1 VFRASFRSRLRAT
14 LWKLFS
20 EVGRQT
26 PRAPGHSAAT
36 IELLKKLDHWDGLA
50 GSPHPRCFLSS
61 QSLSTPEG
69 YRDYALRLANQPAE
83 PLMEE
88 DNLDGDALELAF
100 AYTIL
105 RDPRLLYAALAQVER
120 ILKADTWVWHQDL
133 QIDLHSSML
142 TSSLA
147 LIYDLLYPELT
158 EAQRDTIISGLLK
171 RDLGRYEGIVQ
182 SGSDWWV
189 ACQMNWQAVV
199 HGHIGI
205 AALAIS
211 ERLPNYRRL
220 LAAATSGVL
229 GFLDAQPV
237 DGSNREGLQ
246 YWHFGVGEA
255 VWFGLALKTASRHS
269 VNLLLHPYLQVTGE
283 FARHMSTPDGCF
295 DFEDCYNF
303 RADDWLAAILSRE
316 CNSPGLRAA
325 PFDLEKRPFRKVG
338 STARAMRHIVALGG
352 ALPEE
357 APLGAGDGPTSR
369 YFEGTG
375 TVCMRSDWGPD
386 ATYVAFHAGV
396 TRVPHSHLDTGS
408 FIIGSRGKRLL
419 PDAGFWPYGKGF
431 FDFRGKRWDFDGAS
445 SAGHNVLLVD
455 GDGPRYATRSE
466 GRLLSVDLA
475 SDYDRMV
482 CDLSP
487 AYGKKVLRYVR
498 YFVFLRP
505 NIVILLDDVEGRGPR
520 YYKWNFQIAGSA
532 TISDSRVDI
541 LNGDAAA
548 SVIFCNL
555 DKQRGYRMTEESR
568 VSYYTPFVS
577 DPAGPPPSTRSISVG
592 NLHRER
598 KAQLG
603 AVVLI
608 GEANNPPGESYDVR
622 FSLDSPNVAR
632 FVCSRGGAWREV
644 MIDLSSR
651 TISVGAR

>member
-26 PRAPGHSAAT
+26 PRAPARSAAT
-36 IELLKKLDHWDGLA
+36 IEVLKKLDDWDGPV
-50 GSPHPRCFLSS
+50 GCTHPRCFLGS
-61 QSLSTPEG
+61 QSVSTPEG

-83 PLMEE
+83 PLIEE
-88 DNLDGDALELAF
+88 DNLDGDALEMAF
-100 AYTIL
+100 AYAIL
-105 RDPRLLYAALAQVER
+105 RDTRLLDAALAQVER

-133 QIDLHSSML
+133 QIDLHSSMV
-142 TSSLA
+142 TSSVA

-158 EAQRDTIISGLLK
+158 EAQRDRIISGLLK
-171 RDLGRYEGIVQ
+171 RDLGRYESIVQ

-199 HGHIGI
+199 HSHIGI

-211 ERLPNYRRL
+211 ERLPNYRRI

-255 VWFGLALKTASRHS
+255 VWFGLALKTASRRS
-269 VNLLLHPYLQVTGE
+269 VNPLLHPYLQVTGE

-316 CNSPGLRAA
+316 CNSPRLRAS
-325 PFDLEKRPFRKVG
+325 PFDLEKRPFRKVC
-338 STARAMRHIVALGG
+338 STARAMRHIVALERT
-352 ALPEE
+352 LPEE
-357 APLGAGDGPTSR
+357 APIRTDDGPTSR

-375 TVCMRSDWGPD
+375 TVCMRSDWGQD
-386 ATYVAFHAGV
+386 ATCVAFHAGI

-431 FDFRGKRWDFDGAS
+431 FDFRGNRWDFDGAS

-455 GDGPRYATRSE
+455 GDGPRYATPSK
-466 GRLLSVDLA
+466 GHLLSVDLA
-475 SDYDRMV
+475 SDCDRMV
-482 CDLSP
+482 CDLSS

-498 YFVFLRP
+498 YFVFLHP

-532 TISDSRVDI
+532 TIRDSRVDI
-541 LNGDAAA
+541 LNGGAAA
-548 SVIFCNL
+548 SIVFCNL
-555 DKQRGYRMTEESR
+555 DRQRGYRMTEESR

-577 DPAGPPPSTRSISVG
+577 DPAWPPPSTRSVSVG
-592 NLHRER
+592 NLHRES
-598 KAQLG
+598 KSLLG
-603 AVVLI
+603 TVVLI
-608 GEANNPPGESYDVR
+608 GEANEPQVDNYDVR
-622 FSLDSPNVAR
+622 FSLDSPNKAR
-632 FVCSRGGAWREV
+632 IVCSCAGARREV

-651 TISVGAR
+651 TISVGAG